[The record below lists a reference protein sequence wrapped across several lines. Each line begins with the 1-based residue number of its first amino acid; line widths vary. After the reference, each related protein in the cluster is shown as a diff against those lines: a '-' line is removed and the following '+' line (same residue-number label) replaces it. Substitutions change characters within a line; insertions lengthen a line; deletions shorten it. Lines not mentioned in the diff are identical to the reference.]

1 MALFRRHA
9 DVLFPL
15 MSQLCLDDATWWLL
29 DSGASAT
36 VIAERYAKVYGIS
49 TVGVKDGDD
58 QFRAANGTPVRMSG
72 KAVVGVQVLMK
83 DHQNGNSEFRHATLN
98 ALVGNI
104 QHNIISTN
112 SLCQSGWEFS
122 QGKDWFDVS
131 NKISGE
137 RVSEIGYFAG
147 CPWMK
152 VYPINDSH
160 ESSESSVTHSCLSMD
175 LGNSQLEQGVVAP
188 LTKAAELSLQQ
199 HRLQGHVP
207 HHPNCVQCAK
217 GRTTFAHRRRKGEVT
232 ECELQCDFGFLSS
245 KGEFSEEE
253 VERCVKV
260 LVMHEQSSNSVGYVL
275 VDSDLSGVRGRIE
288 KWLDHFGLSSE
299 RSRQMPSVW

>member
-1 MALFRRHA
+1 MLFRRHA

-36 VIAERYAKVYGIS
+36 VLAERYAKVYGIS
-49 TVGVKDGDD
+49 SVGVKDGDD

-83 DHQNGNSEFRHATLN
+83 DSQSGRSEFRHATLKT
-98 ALVGNI
+98 LVGNI

-112 SLCQSGWEFS
+112 TLCHSGWEFS

-131 NKISGE
+131 NKSSGE

-152 VYPINDSH
+152 V
-160 ESSESSVTHSCLSMD
+160 
-175 LGNSQLEQGVVAP
+175 
-188 LTKAAELSLQQ
+188 
-199 HRLQGHVP
+199 
-207 HHPNCVQCAK
+207 
-217 GRTTFAHRRRKGEVT
+217 
-232 ECELQCDFGFLSS
+232 
-245 KGEFSEEE
+245 
-253 VERCVKV
+253 
-260 LVMHEQSSNSVGYVL
+260 
-275 VDSDLSGVRGRIE
+275 
-288 KWLDHFGLSSE
+288 
-299 RSRQMPSVW
+299 